1 MSVRLLAAGAALA
14 SLTLVR
20 PAPARADRM
29 YGDYYPAMSD
39 QAFWDSAIEPGGNEV
54 NRLVRDATNMRQ
66 QADNLAN
73 SDTDASGAVRRGLY
87 DEAIGALRAAR
98 RLAPKNDVVL
108 LQLGLALE
116 GRGLGRA
123 AIEALGQLPVT
134 TDGNAEADLALGRV
148 YLGAGELPEAI
159 RYLRRAVSRTGG
171 WGFDAQ
177 VVYASALAQA
187 GRVSDAIDLLAP
199 LAVRGGYAPLLHI
212 ALASLY
218 DRDEQLG
225 KTYDALQRMIS
236 QMGSGA
242 AGSAQS
248 AIAALK
254 LPSPE
259 KTYMLALAY
268 EAGTQWA
275 EARTAWLNYAAMGPR
290 ARYRG
295 RAEAHVVAI
304 DTLLAE
310 RKAGKAGK
318 PT

>member
-1 MSVRLLAAGAALA
+1 
-14 SLTLVR
+14 
-20 PAPARADRM
+20 M
-29 YGDYYPAMSD
+29 YDA
-39 QAFWDSAIEPGGNEV
+39 QAF
-54 NRLVRDATNMRQ
+54 
-66 QADNLAN
+66 
-73 SDTDASGAVRRGLY
+73 ASTLHHR
-87 DEAIGALRAAR
+87 
-98 RLAPKNDVVL
+98 
-108 LQLGLALE
+108 
-116 GRGLGRA
+116 
-123 AIEALGQLPVT
+123 
-134 TDGNAEADLALGRV
+134 
-148 YLGAGELPEAI
+148 
-159 RYLRRAVSRTGG
+159 
-171 WGFDAQ
+171 
-177 VVYASALAQA
+177 
-187 GRVSDAIDLLAP
+187 
-199 LAVRGGYAPLLHI
+199 YAPLLHI